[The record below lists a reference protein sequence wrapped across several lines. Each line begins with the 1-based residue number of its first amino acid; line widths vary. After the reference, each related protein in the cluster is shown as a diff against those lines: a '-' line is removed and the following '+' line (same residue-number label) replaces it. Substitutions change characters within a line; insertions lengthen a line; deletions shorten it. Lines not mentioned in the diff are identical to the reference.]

1 MNKKK
6 KLTVLLV
13 LLLVAVLSFAGYVTY
28 ARYISRG
35 SGEQAVDVAKWAFT
49 LDGVTAT
56 SNTTVTL
63 SPDVAWNANTDVVSG
78 KIAPGMTGSAT
89 MVLDPTGTEVA
100 FNFYV
105 KASFTGDF
113 NNENIK
119 AGTVTAGM
127 CSDGTSTN
135 ETACTGDN
143 TWTPITLTDGTGEYE
158 GFLKGTVT
166 LPEGAAMAA
175 AQKVNVSLPVE
186 WTDGHGTPTT
196 PTSSAADQAD
206 TATGIADPTNGKV
219 VFDVIVEQKVA

>member
-1 MNKKK
+1 M
-6 KLTVLLV
+6 

-49 LDGVTAT
+49 LDGVAAT
-56 SNTTVTL
+56 SDTTVVL
-63 SPDVAWNANTDVVSG
+63 SPGVLWDENTNVVPD
-78 KIAPGMTGSAT
+78 KIAPGMTGSAA

-100 FNFYV
+100 FNFYI

-135 ETACTGDN
+135 EIACTGDK
-143 TWTPITLTDGTGEYE
+143 TWTSITLTEGTGEYE
-158 GFLKGTVT
+158 GFLKGTVE
-166 LPEGAAMAA
+166 LSGNAAMTA
-175 AQKVNVSLPVE
+175 AQKVNVTLPVE

-206 TATGIADPTNGKV
+206 TATGMADPTNGKV